1 LDCGLISLKFDGFF
15 AKWPGKARSGP
26 PGQSDGRE
34 KLAMWPASL
43 LAELAANPRQI
54 FAGHKKQQN
63 QEKPS
68 RPGLQRQKL
77 PSANQSEKIDG
88 LQPYGYCASMEP
100 TQATNV
106 QHQLHNPAVYM

>member
-1 LDCGLISLKFDGFF
+1 MAKDWTTGGIECDRQDSATGDNYLQTPELSDATRLRSIGCSLVDGKDTSSFV
-15 AKWPGKARSGP
+15 
-26 PGQSDGRE
+26 
-34 KLAMWPASL
+34 
-43 LAELAANPRQI
+43 

-68 RPGLQRQKL
+68 RPGPQRQKL

-106 QHQLHNPAVYM
+106 PHQLHNPAVYM

>member
-1 LDCGLISLKFDGFF
+1 MWRDGLPAFGAGIVGKDSLATRNNKIKRNR
-15 AKWPGKARSGP
+15 AGP
-26 PGQSDGRE
+26 AL
-34 KLAMWPASL
+34 K
-43 LAELAANPRQI
+43 
-54 FAGHKKQQN
+54 
-63 QEKPS
+63 
-68 RPGLQRQKL
+68 RQKL